1 MPLSNS
7 VPTTTRNDAVISSR
21 VTPAPEDT
29 QTPEFQNQRRTV
41 MARNDFTMLKVPFPW
56 KLWQLLEDA
65 ETHRF
70 NSIVSWLPK
79 GNGFVILDVSRFERD
94 IMKSYFPSCS
104 SYPEFSYE
112 VRNEA
117 LEIYSVVPSLTILLQ
132 LYRYGFQLLQDQC
145 IGIEIQAF
153 THKRY
158 SRGNKTKSLALRR
171 RCMPRKNKVEQV
183 EANEIKTYEKC
194 DFNKA
199 NLPYGITYCLQDLWE
214 EKEMSSIRNEE
225 ESLRKPASSILS
237 SQELKDNGLN
247 NLCFPQRSSTGQQRN
262 FCQNLS
268 TEWNRVSMESNR
280 KVIKQRKFDCVG
292 LDKMLFDSTSSNK
305 EGSLQPIRT
314 TSPERNSNS
323 TMNRFSSVQD
333 ILQEKP
339 WSGGDILEPKPL
351 FDKQPTSQKSM
362 HPAYATLPATSM
374 FNLDETIDPNEMDRL
389 FNEF

>member
-1 MPLSNS
+1 MPLSNT

-29 QTPEFQNQRRTV
+29 QTPEFQNQPRTV

-112 VRNEA
+112 VRNKTSEIVSVEA
-117 LEIYSVVPSLTILLQ
+117 ALTILLQ
-132 LYRYGFQLLQDQC
+132 LYRYGFQLQQDQC
-145 IGIEIQAF
+145 IGIEMQTF
-153 THKRY
+153 SHKRY

-171 RCMPRKNKVEQV
+171 RCMPRKRNVEKV
-183 EANEIKTYEKC
+183 EANEKTTYEK
-194 DFNKA
+194 FNVNKA
-199 NLPYGITYCLQDLWE
+199 NLPYGITHCLQDLWE
-214 EKEMSSIRNEE
+214 EKEMSSIRDEE
-225 ESLRKPASSILS
+225 DSRPKPASSILS
-237 SQELKDNGLN
+237 SQALKDNGLN
-247 NLCFPQRSSTGQQRN
+247 TLCFPQRSSTGQQRN
-262 FCQNLS
+262 FCPNLS

-280 KVIKQRKFDCVG
+280 KVITQRKFECVG

-305 EGSLQPIRT
+305 QGSFQPIRT
-314 TSPERNSNS
+314 TSPERNNS
-323 TMNRFSSVQD
+323 SSMNRFSSVQD
-333 ILQEKP
+333 ILLEKP
-339 WSGGDILEPKPL
+339 WSGSDILEPKPL
-351 FDKQPTSQKSM
+351 FDKQPTSQKSR
-362 HPAYATLPATSM
+362 HTAYATLPATSM